1 MIFTKTKIKIYV
13 IFEMK
18 TIEDLINEAD
28 EFNLS
33 LSQHKKVYNSFIT
46 WYDKQL
52 RWMNRDELVDMLKT
66 IISEIEDD
74 SLDFAK

>member
-1 MIFTKTKIKIYV
+1 MKDIKE
-13 IFEMK
+13 F
-18 TIEDLINEAD
+18 INEAD

-33 LSQHKKVYNSFIT
+33 LSQHKKAYNSFIT

-66 IISEIEDD
+66 IINEIETD

>member
-1 MIFTKTKIKIYV
+1 MKDIKE
-13 IFEMK
+13 F
-18 TIEDLINEAD
+18 INESD

-33 LSQHKKVYNSFIT
+33 LTQHKKVYNSFIT

-66 IISEIEDD
+66 IINEIETD

>member
-1 MIFTKTKIKIYV
+1 MKDIKE
-13 IFEMK
+13 F
-18 TIEDLINEAD
+18 INEAD

-33 LSQHKKVYNSFIT
+33 LNTHKKVYNSFIT

-66 IISEIEDD
+66 IIDDIETD

>member
-1 MIFTKTKIKIYV
+1 
-13 IFEMK
+13 MK
-18 TIEDLINEAD
+18 NLTDFIIEAD

-33 LSQHKKVYNSFIT
+33 LSQHKRIYNSFIT

-52 RWMNRDELVDMLKT
+52 RWMNRDEIVDMLKT
-66 IISEIEDD
+66 IINDIETD

>member
-74 SLDFAK
+74 SLDYAK